1 MDLFS
6 GLSDDQFALAGCAIA
21 LIVTGGLMSI
31 SHFIGDARRK
41 STEPRRVSYEEHKS
55 QKEQR
60 RNTMRP
66 AA

>member
-31 SHFIGDARRK
+31 SHHIGNARRK
-41 STEPRRVSYEEHKS
+41 VVEPRRFSYEEHKS
-55 QKEQR
+55 REDQR
-60 RNTMRP
+60 RETMRP